1 MINKIFNFQF
11 SIFNYRFSGKE
22 IVKHP
27 LFTGGSLMVGG
38 GMVVNIINYIYHLV
52 MGRILGPAAYGVL
65 ASLFSIL
72 YITSIVPVST
82 SFAIVKFISS
92 AKTLTERKHVY
103 KSINS
108 AVLVFALFATLGIT
122 FSSPIISSFLKID
135 NVWNVVLIGPVFLF
149 TVITVVN
156 QASLQVVLII
166 LGWSVFGAMIGI
178 LIGAIV
184 AYYYSYRLA
193 KEFLGAQPDGQF
205 NILS

>member
-38 GMVVNIINYIYHLV
+38 GMAVNLINYLYHLV
-52 MGRILGPAAYGVL
+52 MGRILGPADYGVL

-92 AKTLTERKHVY
+92 AKTLVQRRIVY

-108 AVLVFALFATLGIT
+108 AVFLFTLLTALVMAL
-122 FSSPIISSFLKID
+122 SSSLISDFLKID
-135 NVWNVVLIGPVFLF
+135 
-149 TVITVVN
+149 
-156 QASLQVVLII
+156 
-166 LGWSVFGAMIGI
+166 
-178 LIGAIV
+178 
-184 AYYYSYRLA
+184 
-193 KEFLGAQPDGQF
+193 
-205 NILS
+205 